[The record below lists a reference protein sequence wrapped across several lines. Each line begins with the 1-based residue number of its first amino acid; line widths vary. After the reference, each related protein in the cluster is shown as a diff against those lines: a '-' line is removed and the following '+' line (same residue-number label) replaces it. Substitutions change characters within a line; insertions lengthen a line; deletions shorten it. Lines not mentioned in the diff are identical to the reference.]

1 VGSFAVTFHSESAK
15 LGKYTILIVFR
26 EGNCM
31 RNAAVAGQ
39 FYPGNKEG
47 IEKLVG
53 KCFFEAGKNTKP
65 VSAYAGVAP
74 HAGYAYSGVGAAA
87 TFLSINELAD
97 AETVVVA
104 GPNHTGVGG
113 LVALSTEDW
122 KLPTGVVK
130 NDREFGEAMLG
141 GADFLKPDEEAHRF
155 EHSIEVQLPFL
166 QHVNP
171 KAKIVPVCM
180 MEQGIEGARDVADAV
195 LRAEK
200 QLGREVV
207 VVASSDFSHYIPS
220 AEAEERD
227 RKAMGHILK
236 LDAEG
241 FQKER
246 RAAEW
251 SICGYG
257 PITVSILYAKAKG
270 SKKGLE
276 VMYTNSGEVTGDYSA
291 VVAYAS
297 IVFPR

>member
-1 VGSFAVTFHSESAK
+1 
-15 LGKYTILIVFR
+15 
-26 EGNCM
+26 M
-31 RNAAVAGQ
+31 RNPAVAGQ
-39 FYPGNKEG
+39 FYPGSKEE
-47 IEKLVG
+47 IEEIVG
-53 KCFFEAGKNTKP
+53 KCFSEAGKKAKP
-65 VSAYAGVAP
+65 AGAYAGVAP
-74 HAGYAYSGVGAAA
+74 HAGYVYSGVPAAA
-87 TFLSINELAD
+87 TFLSIKELAK
-97 AETVVVA
+97 AETVVVV
-104 GPNHTGVGG
+104 GPNHTGAGG

-122 KLPTGVVK
+122 ELPTGIVK
-130 NDREFGEAMLG
+130 NDTEFGEAMLK
-141 GADFLKPDEEAHRF
+141 GANFLKEENDAHRM

-195 LRAEK
+195 LAAEK
-200 QLGREVV
+200 KLGREVV

-220 AEAEERD
+220 GDAEERD
-227 RKAMGHILK
+227 KKAMGHILK

-246 RAAEW
+246 KAQDW

-257 PITVSILYAKAKG
+257 PISVSILYAKAKG

-276 VMYTNSGEVTGDYSA
+276 VMYTNSGEVTGDYSQ

-297 IVFPR
+297 IIFPR